1 MRAALVIA
9 AAALAGSA
17 YVLYAKQREAAS
29 AAEDSS
35 EYSTQEYD
43 LGVFGE
49 LANEAA
55 QETAELIDSLTG
67 GTMKL
72 SAMAR
77 VTGGDVANPNV
88 QAFLRVI
95 RRGEGTGGEN
105 GYRTLFGGGLFS
117 SFAAHPD
124 TLIVKSGY
132 RSTAAGAYQFLTS
145 TWNETARAMGL
156 ADFSP
161 ASQDRGAVGRI
172 AARGAL
178 DDVKAGRFESAIRKC
193 AKEWASLP
201 YSPYGQPTI
210 SMSVASSV
218 FAQAGGVVS
227 A

>member
-1 MRAALVIA
+1 MRPALVLA
-9 AAALAGSA
+9 SAMLAGAA
-17 YVLYAKQREAAS
+17 YVLYARGKDASAPEEGADSQGEDFDLGMFDVASDAAEQAAS
-29 AAEDSS
+29 
-35 EYSTQEYD
+35 
-43 LGVFGE
+43 LF
-49 LANEAA
+49 
-55 QETAELIDSLTG
+55 DSLTG

-72 SAMAR
+72 SAMSR
-77 VTGGDVANPNV
+77 VTTADVLNQNV

-95 RRGEGTGGEN
+95 RRGEGTSGEN
-105 GYRTLFGGGLFS
+105 GYRMLFGGGLFS
-117 SFAAHPD
+117 SYASHPD
-124 TLIVKSGY
+124 TLVIRSGY

-145 TWNETARAMGL
+145 TWKETARAMGL

-178 DDVKAGRFESAIRKC
+178 DDVVAGRFDAAIKKC

-210 SMSVASSV
+210 SMSVASQV